1 MTQVLDVMRR
11 VVRGLLLLST
21 MAAVSWAQPSPT
33 AVLGDVRVNPTRPID
48 FHAAAYPDTVYVGQ
62 QITYQVA
69 VLLSEQARSRLR
81 RNPEFLPPE
90 LRGLLAYE
98 LGTPRRV
105 APQSYAGAV
114 FEAHVF
120 QRALFPVAPG
130 PLRIPSPQ
138 LTYSLPQSSSYFSR
152 EESYVVRAESA
163 SVVVRPLPDE
173 GKPADFTGAVGVLT
187 LSTRVDATEAR
198 VGDPFVLTVRVEGV
212 GNVKLLPRPA
222 LELSW
227 AGVVAGSERVRV
239 DSTGARVRGVKEFD
253 YLVTP
258 VRSGPVLLPVL
269 RYAYFDPY
277 RAEYAW
283 AESPAA
289 DISIAAGNAV
299 PGGEG
304 AGEDN
309 PQLALR
315 NWRNASPTWDVL
327 GQPTWQVLI
336 AAAWIGAPLL
346 VLALVLLTRRSTR
359 AGQVP
364 EVARAERAPEP
375 EPQSPAATARRLRR
389 ELLRTVQARLQLEE
403 TQLGER
409 RVFERA
415 LRRHGVTRATT
426 QDLLAWLDRA
436 ALLGYGGTGD
446 AQPAS
451 AVAPGTATTT
461 TANAN
466 DISESGA
473 QAIAARIDAE
483 AVAAGQGRRW
493 MRWRRRG
500 GAAAAAAAT
509 ARGLNG
515 RGRAALGVGLWL
527 SVAQPVP
534 VVAPSSPA
542 SRAQPS
548 AATVSGMSGADL
560 TLLEREA
567 RAAYEGRRYARAAEQ
582 WARASAARPRD
593 TDLLVNWGTA
603 AWAAGDT
610 VSAVL
615 AWQRAARIDPM
626 AADVQE
632 RLLLLPPTAR
642 SGLADVPMVP
652 VNLLVLAA
660 SGLWLMGWAWL
671 FVVLRRRRTAPNE
684 TGSHPPAHPPSHPP
698 SRAPALALLV
708 VAAAGMSYA
717 HIQADALRSDDL
729 AVVQRPDMLRSAPLA
744 NATPVGGAG
753 TGDVVRM
760 DAVRGEW
767 VQVRHADG
775 RTGWLPQARLVGF
788 N

>member
-1 MTQVLDVMRR
+1 MMAVKGAVHFITRVMTC
-11 VVRGLLLLST
+11 LLLC
-21 MAAVSWAQPSPT
+21 AAMVTVSWAQPSPT

-48 FHAAAYPDTVYVGQ
+48 FHAAAYPDTVYVGE

-173 GKPADFTGAVGVLT
+173 GRPSEFTGAVGVLS

-269 RYAYFDPY
+269 RYPYFDPY

-283 AESPAA
+283 AETPAA
-289 DISIAAGNAV
+289 DISIAAGDAV
-299 PGGEG
+299 TGGEDSG
-304 AGEDN
+304 DDN
-309 PQLALR
+309 PQMALR
-315 NWRNASPTWDVL
+315 TWRNATPIWDVL
-327 GQPTWQVLI
+327 GQRSWQLAI
-336 AAAWIGAPLL
+336 GTAWIGTPLL
-346 VLALVLLTRRSTR
+346 VLALVLIARRG
-359 AGQVP
+359 AGATND
-364 EVARAERAPEP
+364 VAQAAPPRAPEP
-375 EPQSPAATARRLRR
+375 EPDSASATARRVRR
-389 ELLRTVQARLQLEE
+389 ELLRTVQTRLQLEE
-403 TQLGER
+403 SQLGER
-409 RVFERA
+409 RALERA
-415 LRRHGVTRATT
+415 LRRHGVTRDTT
-426 QDLLAWLDRA
+426 RELLSWLDRA
-436 ALLGYGGTGD
+436 AVLGYGGAD
-446 AQPAS
+446 PAVQTDVS
-451 AVAPGTATTT
+451 AVS
-461 TANAN
+461 
-466 DISESGA
+466 ISEATA
-473 QAIAARIDAE
+473 QAIAARVDAE
-483 AVAAGQGRRW
+483 AVAAGQGSRW

-500 GAAAAAAAT
+500 AAHAASVAH
-509 ARGLNG
+509 ARGLSG
-515 RGRAALGVGLWL
+515 RGRAAVGVGLWL
-527 SVAQPVP
+527 STAQPVP
-534 VVAPSSPA
+534 VVAPTQA
-542 SRAQPS
+542 DAGDS
-548 AATVSGMSGADL
+548 AAAAQVTAMSDTDL

-567 RAAYEGRRYARAAEQ
+567 RAAYEGRRFARAAEQ

-603 AWAAGDT
+603 AWAAHDT

-652 VNLLVLAA
+652 VNLLVLSAT
-660 SGLWLMGWAWL
+660 GLWVAGWVW
-671 FVVLRRRRTAPNE
+671 FMVVLRRRRATAGTSGAPL
-684 TGSHPPAHPPSHPP
+684 T
-698 SRAPALALLV
+698 SRAPSLALV
-708 VAAAGMSYA
+708 AIAAAGMGYA
-717 HIQADALRSDDL
+717 HIQADALRTDGL

-744 NATPVGGAG
+744 NATPAGGVG

-760 DAVRGEW
+760 DAERGEW
-767 VQVRHADG
+767 VRVRHADG
-775 RTGWLPQARLVGF
+775 RMGWLPEARLAAF
-788 N
+788 D

>member
-1 MTQVLDVMRR
+1 VTHVLGLMIR
-11 VVRGLLLLST
+11 VVVSVLLLAS
-21 MAAVSWAQPSPT
+21 MATVSWAQPSPT

-48 FHAAAYPDTVYVGQ
+48 FHAAAYPDTVYVGE

-105 APQSYAGAV
+105 PPQSYAGAV

-163 SVVVRPLPDE
+163 SVIVRPLPEE
-173 GKPADFTGAVGVLT
+173 GRPTEFTGAVGVLT
-187 LSTRVDATEAR
+187 LSTRVDASEAR

-212 GNVKLLPRPA
+212 GNVKLLPRPV

-227 AGVVAGSERVRV
+227 AGVVPGSERVRV

-269 RYAYFDPY
+269 RYPYFDPY

-283 AESPAA
+283 AETPAA
-289 DISIAAGNAV
+289 DISIAAGDAV
-299 PGGEG
+299 PGNEG
-304 AGEDN
+304 DADGST
-309 PQLALR
+309 QMALR
-315 NWRNASPTWDVL
+315 TWRNATPTWDVL
-327 GQPTWQVLI
+327 GQRSWQLVI
-336 AAAWIGAPLL
+336 GTAWIGAPLI
-346 VLALVLLTRRSTR
+346 VLALVLVTRRTSR
-359 AGQVP
+359 AAND
-364 EVARAERAPEP
+364 VAQEAPQRAAEP
-375 EPQSPAATARRLRR
+375 EPHSASATARRLRR
-389 ELLRTVQARLQLEE
+389 ELLKTVQTRLQLDEA
-403 TQLGER
+403 QLSER

-415 LRRHGVTRATT
+415 LRRHGVTRDTT

-436 ALLGYGGTGD
+436 AVMGYGGADDGAEGGAGAT
-446 AQPAS
+446 
-451 AVAPGTATTT
+451 AV
-461 TANAN
+461 
-466 DISESGA
+466 SEVTA

-483 AVAAGQGRRW
+483 AVAAGQGGRW

-500 GAAAAAAAT
+500 GAHAASAAHT
-509 ARGLNG
+509 RGLNG
-515 RGRAALGVGLWL
+515 RGRAVIGVGLWL
-527 SVAQPVP
+527 SSAQPVP
-534 VVAPSSPA
+534 VVAPTSSSNDAPN
-542 SRAQPS
+542 
-548 AATVSGMSGADL
+548 AAELAAALSSADL

-567 RAAYEGRRYARAAEQ
+567 RAAYEGRRFARAAEQ
-582 WARASAARPRD
+582 WARASEARPRD

-603 AWAAGDT
+603 AWAANDT

-632 RLLLLPPTAR
+632 RLLLLPTTAR

-652 VNLLVLAA
+652 VNLLVLGATT
-660 SGLWLMGWAWL
+660 LWVTGWIWL
-671 FVVLRRRRTAPNE
+671 LVVLRRRRAVA
-684 TGSHPPAHPPSHPP
+684 SASSMHLP
-698 SRAPALALLV
+698 SRAPALALV
-708 VAAAGMSYA
+708 VLAAAGMSYA
-717 HIQADALRSDDL
+717 HLQADALRIDDL

-744 NATPVGGAG
+744 NATPAGGVG

-760 DAVRGEW
+760 DAVRGDW

-775 RTGWLPQARLVGF
+775 RMGWLPQARLVAF
-788 N
+788 D

>member
-1 MTQVLDVMRR
+1 MGVTKR
-11 VVRGLLLLST
+11 VAGSLLLLMT
-21 MAAVSWAQPSPT
+21 MAAAAWAQPSPT

-163 SVVVRPLPDE
+163 SVVVRPLPEE
-173 GKPADFTGAVGVLT
+173 GRPADFTGAVGVLT
-187 LSTRVDATEAR
+187 LSTRVDASEAR
-198 VGDPFVLTVRVEGV
+198 VGDPFVLTVRVDGV
-212 GNVKLLPRPA
+212 GNVKLLPRPT

-227 AGVVAGSERVRV
+227 ASVVPGSERVRV
-239 DSTGARVRGVKEFD
+239 DSSGARVRGVKEFD

-258 VRSGPVLLPVL
+258 VRAGPVLLPVL

-277 RAEYAW
+277 RDEYAW

-289 DISIAAGNAV
+289 DISIAAGDAA
-299 PGGEG
+299 PGNEDRGD
-304 AGEDN
+304 DN
-309 PQLALR
+309 PQLTLR
-315 NWRNASPTWDVL
+315 DWRNATPAWDVL
-327 GQPTWQVLI
+327 GQPTWKLVLGT
-336 AAAWIGAPLL
+336 AWLGAPLL
-346 VLALVLLTRRSTR
+346 VLTLVLMTRRR
-359 AGQVP
+359 ATAGDALRVAVP
-364 EVARAERAPEP
+364 ERAPEP
-375 EPQSPAATARRLRR
+375 EPQSPAATARRVRR
-389 ELLRTVQARLQLEE
+389 ALLHSVQARLQLDES
-403 TQLGER
+403 QLAER
-409 RVFERA
+409 RVLERA
-415 LRRHGVTRATT
+415 LRRHGITRATT

-436 ALLGYGGTGD
+436 ALVGFGGMDPSGAGSATSTAHGELSD
-446 AQPAS
+446 A
-451 AVAPGTATTT
+451 
-461 TANAN
+461 
-466 DISESGA
+466 GA
-473 QAIAARIDAE
+473 QAMAARIDAE

-493 MRWRRRG
+493 MRWRPRGSGPAQSVGTSRGPGGPGPAGRR
-500 GAAAAAAAT
+500 
-509 ARGLNG
+509 
-515 RGRAALGVGLWL
+515 RAVIGVGLWL
-527 SVAQPVP
+527 SSTQPVP
-534 VVAPSSPA
+534 VMSPPSPTPAPPA
-542 SRAQPS
+542 AAS
-548 AATVSGMSGADL
+548 APALSIAEL

-567 RAAYEGRRYARAAEQ
+567 RAAYEGRRFARAAEQ
-582 WARASAARPRD
+582 WARASTARPRD
-593 TDLLVNWGTA
+593 VDLLVNWGTA

-632 RLLLLPPTAR
+632 RLLLLPPTAH

-652 VNLLVLAA
+652 VTLLVFGAT
-660 SGLWLMGWAWL
+660 GLWVLGWTWL
-671 FVVLRRRRTAPNE
+671 FVVLWRRRTVPAG
-684 TGSHPPAHPPSHPP
+684 TGSHPP
-698 SRAPALALLV
+698 SRAPAFALLAI
-708 VAAAGMSYA
+708 AAAGVSYA
-717 HIQADALRSDDL
+717 QVQANALRVDGL

-744 NATPVGGAG
+744 NATPAGGVG
-753 TGDVVRM
+753 TGDVVRLN
-760 DAVRGEW
+760 ARRGEW

-775 RTGWLPQARLVGF
+775 RTGWLPQARVLGLD
-788 N
+788 

>member
-1 MTQVLDVMRR
+1 MGLMKRAVAGV
-11 VVRGLLLLST
+11 LLLT
-21 MAAVSWAQPSPT
+21 AMASVAAAQPSPT

-105 APQSYAGAV
+105 APQTYAGAE

-163 SVVVRPLPDE
+163 SVVVRPLPEE
-173 GKPADFTGAVGVLT
+173 GRPADFTGAVGVLT
-187 LSTRVDATEAR
+187 LSTRVDANEAR
-198 VGDPFVLTVRVEGV
+198 VGDPFVLTVRVDGV

-227 AGVVAGSERVRV
+227 ASVVAGSERVRV
-239 DSTGARVRGVKEFD
+239 DSSGARVRGVKEFD

-258 VRSGPVLLPVL
+258 VRAGPVLLPVL

-289 DISIAAGNAV
+289 DISIAAGDAA
-299 PGGEG
+299 PGSESG
-304 AGEDN
+304 DDDS
-309 PQLALR
+309 PQLNLR
-315 NWRNASPTWDVL
+315 DWRNSTPPRDLL
-327 GQPTWQVLI
+327 GQPTWKLMI
-336 AAAWIGAPLL
+336 GTAWFGAPLL
-346 VLALVLLTRRSTR
+346 VLALVLMARRGARTGD
-359 AGQVP
+359 AP
-364 EVARAERAPEP
+364 AVAKPERAPEP
-375 EPQSPAATARRLRR
+375 EPLSPAATARRVRR
-389 ELLRTVQARLQLEE
+389 ELLRRIQTRLQLDEM
-403 TQLGER
+403 QLAER
-409 RVFERA
+409 RMLERA

-436 ALLGYGGTGD
+436 ALVGYGGMDHMANPSTACTAQSELSD
-446 AQPAS
+446 A
-451 AVAPGTATTT
+451 
-461 TANAN
+461 
-466 DISESGA
+466 GA

-483 AVAAGQGRRW
+483 AVTAGQGRRW
-493 MRWRRRG
+493 MRWRHR
-500 GAAAAAAAT
+500 GAAHAQNVGT
-509 ARGLNG
+509 SRGHTGRGLG
-515 RGRAALGVGLWL
+515 GCGRAVIGVGLWL
-527 SVAQPVP
+527 SSAQRVP
-534 VVAPSSPA
+534 VMTPPA
-542 SRAQPS
+542 SAPDAPARA
-548 AATVSGMSGADL
+548 AALSTADL
-560 TLLEREA
+560 TLLDREA
-567 RAAYEGRRYARAAEQ
+567 RAAYDGRRFARAAAQ
-582 WARASAARPRD
+582 WARASEARPRD

-632 RLLLLPPTAR
+632 RLLLLPPTAH

-652 VNLLVLAA
+652 VNLLVLVAT
-660 SGLWLMGWAWL
+660 GLWMAGWIWL
-671 FVVLRRRRTAPNE
+671 LVVLRRLRAVPKGTDARRLP
-684 TGSHPPAHPPSHPP
+684 HRP

-708 VAAAGMSYA
+708 VAAAGMGYA
-717 HIQADALRSDDL
+717 YVQADALRADGL
-729 AVVQRPDMLRSAPLA
+729 AVVQRPDMLRSAPHA
-744 NATPVGGAG
+744 NATPAGGVG
-753 TGDVVRM
+753 TGDVVRLAM
-760 DAVRGEW
+760 RRGEW

-775 RTGWLPQARLVGF
+775 RTGWLPHARVVSF
-788 N
+788 D

>member
-1 MTQVLDVMRR
+1 MGVTKR
-11 VVRGLLLLST
+11 VAGSLLLLMT
-21 MAAVSWAQPSPT
+21 MAAAAWAQPSPT

-163 SVVVRPLPDE
+163 SVVVRPLPEE
-173 GKPADFTGAVGVLT
+173 GRPADFTGAVGVLT
-187 LSTRVDATEAR
+187 LSTRVDASEAR
-198 VGDPFVLTVRVEGV
+198 VGDPFVLTVRVDGV
-212 GNVKLLPRPA
+212 GNVKLLPRPT

-227 AGVVAGSERVRV
+227 ASVVPGSERVRV
-239 DSTGARVRGVKEFD
+239 DSSGARVRGVKEFD

-258 VRSGPVLLPVL
+258 VRAGPVLLPVL

-277 RAEYAW
+277 RDEYAW

-289 DISIAAGNAV
+289 DISIAAGDAA
-299 PGGEG
+299 PGNEDRGD
-304 AGEDN
+304 DN
-309 PQLALR
+309 PQLTLR
-315 NWRNASPTWDVL
+315 DWRNATPAWDVL
-327 GQPTWQVLI
+327 GQPTWKLVLGT
-336 AAAWIGAPLL
+336 AWLGAPLL
-346 VLALVLLTRRSTR
+346 VLTLVRMTRRR
-359 AGQVP
+359 ATAGDALRVAVP
-364 EVARAERAPEP
+364 ERAPEP
-375 EPQSPAATARRLRR
+375 EPQSPAATARRVRR
-389 ELLRTVQARLQLEE
+389 ALLHSVQARLQLDES
-403 TQLGER
+403 QLAER
-409 RVFERA
+409 RVLERA
-415 LRRHGVTRATT
+415 LRRHGITRATT

-436 ALLGYGGTGD
+436 ALVGFGGMDPSGAGSATSTAHGELSD
-446 AQPAS
+446 A
-451 AVAPGTATTT
+451 
-461 TANAN
+461 
-466 DISESGA
+466 GA
-473 QAIAARIDAE
+473 QAMAARIDAE

-493 MRWRRRG
+493 MRWRPRGSGPAQSVGTSRGPGGPGPAGRR
-500 GAAAAAAAT
+500 
-509 ARGLNG
+509 
-515 RGRAALGVGLWL
+515 RAVIGVGLWL
-527 SVAQPVP
+527 SSTHPVP
-534 VVAPSSPA
+534 VMSPPSPTPAPPA
-542 SRAQPS
+542 AAS
-548 AATVSGMSGADL
+548 APALSIAEL

-567 RAAYEGRRYARAAEQ
+567 RAAYEGRRFARAAEQ
-582 WARASAARPRD
+582 WARASTARPRD
-593 TDLLVNWGTA
+593 VDLLVNWGTA

-632 RLLLLPPTAR
+632 RLLLLPPTAH

-652 VNLLVLAA
+652 VTLLVFGAT
-660 SGLWLMGWAWL
+660 GLWVLGWTWL
-671 FVVLRRRRTAPNE
+671 FVVLWRRRTVPAG
-684 TGSHPPAHPPSHPP
+684 TGSHPP
-698 SRAPALALLV
+698 SRAPAFALLAI
-708 VAAAGMSYA
+708 AAAGVSYA
-717 HIQADALRSDDL
+717 QVQANALRVDGL

-744 NATPVGGAG
+744 NATPAGGVG
-753 TGDVVRM
+753 TGDVVRLN
-760 DAVRGEW
+760 ARRGEW

-775 RTGWLPQARLVGF
+775 RTGWLPQARVLGLD
-788 N
+788 

>member
-1 MTQVLDVMRR
+1 MMGLMRR
-11 VVRGLLLLST
+11 LAVSALLLT
-21 MAAVSWAQPSPT
+21 AVAKVAWAQPSPT

-105 APQSYAGAV
+105 APQTYAGAV

-163 SVVVRPLPDE
+163 SVVVRPLPEE
-173 GKPADFTGAVGVLT
+173 GRPADFTGAVGVLT
-187 LSTRVDATEAR
+187 LSTRVDASEAR
-198 VGDPFVLTVRVEGV
+198 VGDPFVLTMRVDGV

-227 AGVVAGSERVRV
+227 ASVVPGSERVRV

-258 VRSGPVLLPVL
+258 MRSGPVLLPVL

-289 DISIAAGNAV
+289 DISIAAGDAA
-299 PGGEG
+299 PGNEG

-309 PQLALR
+309 PQLTLR
-315 NWRNASPTWDVL
+315 DWRNAAPPWDVL
-327 GQPTWQVLI
+327 GQPTWKLVI
-336 AAAWIGAPLL
+336 GTAWLGAPLL
-346 VLALVLLTRRSTR
+346 VLALVLMARRGAK
-359 AGQVP
+359 AGDAPIVVMP
-364 EVARAERAPEP
+364 ERASEP
-375 EPQSPAATARRLRR
+375 EPLSPAATARRVRR
-389 ELLRTVQARLQLEE
+389 ELLRSVQTRLQLDE
-403 TQLGER
+403 TQLAER

-436 ALLGYGGTGD
+436 ALVGYGGMDHVSNPSAATAAQSEVSD
-446 AQPAS
+446 A
-451 AVAPGTATTT
+451 
-461 TANAN
+461 
-466 DISESGA
+466 GA

-483 AVAAGQGRRW
+483 AVAAGQGKRW
-493 MRWRRRG
+493 MRWRHR
-500 GAAAAAAAT
+500 GAAHASAALKS
-509 ARGLNG
+509 RGLNG
-515 RGRAALGVGLWL
+515 RGRAVIGVGLWL
-527 SVAQPVP
+527 SGTQPVP
-534 VVAPSSPA
+534 VMTPPAPAPEA
-542 SRAQPS
+542 SAS
-548 AATVSGMSGADL
+548 ASASALSTADL

-567 RAAYEGRRYARAAEQ
+567 RAAYEGRRFARAAEQ
-582 WARASAARPRD
+582 WARASEARPRD

-615 AWQRAARIDPM
+615 AWQRAARLDPM

-632 RLLLLPPTAR
+632 RLLLLPTTAR

-652 VNLLVLAA
+652 VNLLVLGAT
-660 SGLWLMGWAWL
+660 GLWLVGWTWL
-671 FVVLRRRRTAPNE
+671 FVVLRRRRIARKVA
-684 TGSHPPAHPPSHPP
+684 GSHLP

-708 VAAAGMSYA
+708 VSVAGMSYA
-717 HIQADALRSDDL
+717 HVQADTLRSDGL

-744 NATPVGGAG
+744 NATPAGGVG
-753 TGDVVRM
+753 TGDVVRL
-760 DAVRGEW
+760 DARRGEW
-767 VQVRHADG
+767 VHVRHADG
-775 RTGWLPQARLVGF
+775 RTGWLPQARIVSF
-788 N
+788 D

>member
-1 MTQVLDVMRR
+1 MRVLLRAMNCVL
-11 VVRGLLLLST
+11 VVAA
-21 MAAVSWAQPSPT
+21 MASLSWAQPSPT

-48 FHAAAYPDTVYVGQ
+48 FHAAAYPDTVYVGE

-105 APQSYAGAV
+105 APQSYGGAV

-163 SVVVRPLPDE
+163 SVIVRPLPED
-173 GKPADFTGAVGVLT
+173 GRPADFTGAVGVLT
-187 LSTRVDATEAR
+187 LSTRVDASEAR

-227 AGVVAGSERVRV
+227 AGVVPGSERVRV

-269 RYAYFDPY
+269 RYPYFDPY

-283 AESPAA
+283 AETPAA
-289 DISIAAGNAV
+289 DISIAAGDAV
-299 PGGEG
+299 SGSEG
-304 AGEDN
+304 DRDGN
-309 PQLALR
+309 PQMALR
-315 NWRNASPTWDVL
+315 PWRNATPTWDVL
-327 GQPTWQVLI
+327 GQRSWQMAI
-336 AAAWIGAPLL
+336 GTAWIGAPLI
-346 VLALVLLTRRSTR
+346 VLALVLVTRRASR
-359 AGQVP
+359 AAN
-364 EVARAERAPEP
+364 EVAQVAPQRAPEP
-375 EPQSPAATARRLRR
+375 EPHSASATARRLRR
-389 ELLRTVQARLQLEE
+389 ELLKTVQTRLQLDEG
-403 TQLGER
+403 QLSER
-409 RVFERA
+409 RAFERA
-415 LRRHGVTRATT
+415 LRRHGVTRDTT
-426 QDLLAWLDRA
+426 RDLLAWLDRA
-436 ALLGYGGTGD
+436 AVQGYGGAEDGAD
-446 AQPAS
+446 DGAGQSVGNNSGA
-451 AVAPGTATTT
+451 AA
-461 TANAN
+461 
-466 DISESGA
+466 ISESTA
-473 QAIAARIDAE
+473 QALVARIDAE
-483 AVAAGQGRRW
+483 AVAAGQGKRW

-500 GAAAAAAAT
+500 AAHAARAT
-509 ARGLNG
+509 HTRGLNG
-515 RGRAALGVGLWL
+515 RGRAVIGVGLWL
-527 SVAQPVP
+527 SSAQPVP
-534 VVAPSSPA
+534 VVAPTSSPNTA
-542 SRAQPS
+542 ANTSV
-548 AATVSGMSGADL
+548 AATALSSADL

-567 RAAYEGRRYARAAEQ
+567 RAAYEGRRFARAAEQ

-603 AWAAGDT
+603 AWAANDT

-632 RLLLLPPTAR
+632 RLLLLPTTAR

-652 VNLLVLAA
+652 VNLLVLGATT
-660 SGLWLMGWAWL
+660 LWVAGWIWL
-671 FVVLRRRRTAPNE
+671 LVVLRRRRATS
-684 TGSHPPAHPPSHPP
+684 TTSGSHLP
-698 SRAPALALLV
+698 SRAPALALV
-708 VAAAGMSYA
+708 VLAAAGMSYA
-717 HIQADALRSDDL
+717 HLQADTLRIDDL

-744 NATPVGGAG
+744 NATPAGGVG
-753 TGDVVRM
+753 TGDVVRKESE
-760 DAVRGEW
+760 RGEW

-775 RTGWLPQARLVGF
+775 RMGWLPQARLVAF
-788 N
+788 D

>member
-1 MTQVLDVMRR
+1 MMGLMKRLAVSA
-11 VVRGLLLLST
+11 LLLT
-21 MAAVSWAQPSPT
+21 AVAKVAWAQPSPT

-105 APQSYAGAV
+105 APQNYAGAV

-163 SVVVRPLPDE
+163 SVVVRPLPDV
-173 GKPADFTGAVGVLT
+173 GRPADFTGAVGVLT
-187 LSTRVDATEAR
+187 LSTRVDASEAR
-198 VGDPFVLTVRVEGV
+198 VGDPFVLTLRVDGV
-212 GNVKLLPRPA
+212 GNVKLLPRPQV
-222 LELSW
+222 ELSW
-227 AGVVAGSERVRV
+227 ASVVPGSERVRV

-289 DISIAAGNAV
+289 DISIAAGDNA
-299 PGGEG
+299 PGSEDGG
-304 AGEDN
+304 DDN

-315 NWRNASPTWDVL
+315 DWRNAAPAWDVL
-327 GQPTWQVLI
+327 GQPTWKLVI
-336 AAAWIGAPLL
+336 GTAWLGAPLL
-346 VLALVLLTRRSTR
+346 VLVLLLMARRGAQASAAPIVTM
-359 AGQVP
+359 
-364 EVARAERAPEP
+364 AERAPEP
-375 EPQSPAATARRLRR
+375 EPLSPAATARRVRR
-389 ELLRTVQARLQLEE
+389 ELLRNVQGRLQLEE
-403 TQLGER
+403 TQLAER

-436 ALLGYGGTGD
+436 ALVGYGGMDHESGSSTASTAQSDLSD
-446 AQPAS
+446 A
-451 AVAPGTATTT
+451 
-461 TANAN
+461 
-466 DISESGA
+466 GA
-473 QAIAARIDAE
+473 QALAARIDAE

-493 MRWRRRG
+493 MRWRHR
-500 GAAAAAAAT
+500 GAAHAQNVGKS
-509 ARGLNG
+509 RGHTGRGMSG
-515 RGRAALGVGLWL
+515 RGRAVIGVGLWL
-527 SVAQPVP
+527 SGAQPVP
-534 VVAPSSPA
+534 VLSPTSPA
-542 SRAQPS
+542 PAPQAS
-548 AATVSGMSGADL
+548 ASAPALSTADL

-567 RAAYEGRRYARAAEQ
+567 RAAYEGRRFSRAAEQ

-632 RLLLLPPTAR
+632 RLLLLPTTAH

-652 VNLLVLAA
+652 VNLLVLVAT
-660 SGLWLMGWAWL
+660 GLWMVGWIWL
-671 FVVLRRRRTAPNE
+671 WVVLRRRRTVPKG
-684 TGSHPPAHPPSHPP
+684 TGAQRPPHLP
-698 SRAPALALLV
+698 SRAPAFAILI

-717 HIQADALRSDDL
+717 HVQADALRADGL

-744 NATPVGGAG
+744 NARPAGGVG

-760 DAVRGEW
+760 EMRRGEW

-775 RTGWLPQARLVGF
+775 RTGWLPQARVVRF
-788 N
+788 D